1 MASVFYVQKP
11 LICCQNIF
19 DKTEI
24 LKKIEKSSQTFWNT
38 ETYPSYKPQN
48 NGRKC
53 DILNNKPEFLF
64 YRPSIYRHRYHSTK
78 KYVTKQIGLSK
89 LNAILILSFEW
100 KLILKAETLKLI
112 WHNWALFWYCTA
124 SINLGSYLSVQFK
137 LSKAGIASWDN
148 ILKQTKL
155 IDHLFS
161 IPIPCWN
168 QH

>member
-1 MASVFYVQKP
+1 MNADWKKRHLCRLQVHISQSLLTKRFCFSCVCGKCILRAEAIDLLSKHIWQ
-11 LICCQNIF
+11 
-19 DKTEI
+19 TEI

-38 ETYPSYKPQN
+38 ETYPSCKPQN

-112 WHNWALFWYCTA
+112 WHNWALF
-124 SINLGSYLSVQFK
+124 
-137 LSKAGIASWDN
+137 
-148 ILKQTKL
+148 
-155 IDHLFS
+155 
-161 IPIPCWN
+161 
-168 QH
+168 

>member
-1 MASVFYVQKP
+1 MFINQKG
-11 LICCQNIF
+11 LFFVRMWQVYFTCRSHWFAVKTFWQDWNI
-19 DKTEI
+19 
-24 LKKIEKSSQTFWNT
+24 KKIVKSSQTFWNT
-38 ETYPSYKPQN
+38 ETYPSCKPQN

-112 WHNWALFWYCTA
+112 WHNWALF
-124 SINLGSYLSVQFK
+124 
-137 LSKAGIASWDN
+137 
-148 ILKQTKL
+148 
-155 IDHLFS
+155 
-161 IPIPCWN
+161 
-168 QH
+168 